1 MAKLTEKQVEDLSQK
16 LALESKSVWEEAD
29 QEARKEIFA
38 LADRYM
44 EFLDKAKT
52 ERMAVQTIR
61 ELAEKNGFAPLDAK
75 KNAKGYFA
83 AYHEKVIFL
92 FRPGKKPVSQG
103 LRILGAHLDSPR
115 LDLKGK
121 PLYEDQDLAF
131 LKTHYYGGIK
141 KYHWLSRPLALHG
154 VVCLENGETV
164 EIHIGEDRD
173 DPVFTVLDV
182 LPHLSRNAQGKKKV
196 ADAFEA
202 ERMNILI
209 GGLPLD
215 AEKGKEKVKLA
226 VLQLLHEKYGI
237 KEEDFTSAEL
247 EAVPVGRAR
256 HVGLDRSL
264 IGGYGHDDR
273 CCAYAAL
280 EAIFA
285 ATEPELGS
293 LVLLVDKEEIGSE
306 GATGA
311 QSLFLELFLAE
322 LLEKTGE
329 KAEYLNVTKALTAS
343 RAISGDVS
351 GGFDPDYPEVHEKR
365 NAAFLGKG
373 ITLTKYTG
381 SGGKYSASDA
391 NAEYVAWIR
400 GVWNQAEVVWQA
412 AGMGK
417 IDEGGGGTIAK
428 FLAKR
433 GMEIVDAGPA
443 LLAMH
448 APFEIMH
455 KSDLYS
461 TYQAYKAFLEAK
473 AK

>member
-1 MAKLTEKQVEDLSQK
+1 
-16 LALESKSVWEEAD
+16 
-29 QEARKEIFA
+29 
-38 LADRYM
+38 
-44 EFLDKAKT
+44 
-52 ERMAVQTIR
+52 
-61 ELAEKNGFAPLDAK
+61 
-75 KNAKGYFA
+75 
-83 AYHEKVIFL
+83 
-92 FRPGKKPVSQG
+92 
-103 LRILGAHLDSPR
+103 
-115 LDLKGK
+115 
-121 PLYEDQDLAF
+121 LAF

-154 VVCLENGETV
+154 VVCLENGDTV
-164 EIHIGEDRD
+164 EIHIGEDHD

-196 ADAFEA
+196 SEAFEA

-209 GGLPLD
+209 GGIPLD

-226 VLQLLHEKYGI
+226 ILQLLHEKYGL
-237 KEEDFTSAEL
+237 KEEDFISAEL
-247 EAVPVGRAR
+247 EAVPAGRAR

-273 CCAYAAL
+273 CCVFAAL
-280 EAIFA
+280 EAVFA
-285 ATEPELGS
+285 ATEPEVGS

-306 GATGA
+306 GSTGA
-311 QSLFLELFLAE
+311 QSQFLELLLAE

-329 KAEYLNVTKALTAS
+329 QPEFLNVSKTLTAS
-343 RAISGDVS
+343 QAISGDVN
-351 GGFDPDYPEVHEKR
+351 GGYDPDYPEVHEKR

-400 GVWNQAEVVWQA
+400 RIWNQSRIVWQS

-461 TYQAYKAFLEAK
+461 TYLAYKAFLEAK
-473 AK
+473 AR